1 MAQPVLGLQLYTVRE
16 ALAADFV
23 GTIRK
28 VSEAGYDA
36 VEFAGKAPMSNAE
49 LKALLD
55 DLNLQCAGAH
65 APLPELETDLDKW
78 IDFVK
83 EVAVDN
89 LVLPFMPE
97 DRRKSGEDWAKM
109 GGVLD
114 AIGAKARAQGVKF
127 SYHNH
132 SFEFA
137 QFDGKYGLDILYANC
152 SADNVLCELDTYWIK
167 HGGADPVE
175 FLEANIDRIPVIHL
189 KDVADREQ
197 RGQFTSVGTGQ
208 VPVKAVMTTVDAH
221 GIEYAVVEQDRPHN
235 LSGMESIACSMY
247 NLREMGVC

>member
-49 LKALLD
+49 LKTLLD
-55 DLNLQCAGAH
+55 DLNLQRAGAH
-65 APLPELETDLDKW
+65 APLPELETNLDEW
-78 IDFVK
+78 IAFIK
-83 EVAVDN
+83 EVEVDN

-137 QFDGKYGLDILYANC
+137 QFGGQYGLDILYANC

-175 FLEANIDRIPVIHL
+175 YINNYAGRCSILHL
-189 KDVADREQ
+189 KDMADDADRSFAEI
-197 RGQFTSVGTGQ
+197 GQGILDW
-208 VPVKAVMTTVDAH
+208 PAIHEAAVASGVDW
-221 GIEYAVVEQDRPHN
+221 YCVEQDRCAGDPID
-235 LSGMESIACSMY
+235 SIKISADFIRAE
-247 NLREMGVC
+247 LGI